1 MRARPFLTATLL
13 ILASAGTAR
22 ADRGASPPPVI
33 LSHPPI
39 GDRPVEQ
46 TILGSPDAQVT
57 CDGAPVTPTWREDL
71 APISL
76 WQAPDAG
83 SEMSLAF
90 TIDDDGRTRD
100 IRTTRPFGGADDDA
114 IQASLA
120 AWRFPAQAAKD
131 CRLTVRWRTTRLDK
145 AETSDLLRY
154 FAVTRTTGPL
164 RDAVARKLGGPGA
177 DCDRRGRPPRLM
189 AFPDFKAGR
198 RPPSGGRTWTVV
210 RWNVDEEGRATDV
223 ETLGSSGDADLDA
236 EGRRAVGETLL
247 RPGPPL
253 TGCVY
258 NFYRVGE
265 TLPAPP
271 IPPERDDPL
280 QKCPDEI
287 GDRFTAR
294 PNPDFP
300 ESFRQRAVEGWAL
313 VRFDIATWGEIGNVE
328 VVEAQPAAVFG
339 EQARRL
345 VQSSRATPAFDAGVR
360 CVVPVRYRLPADATQ
375 DETGQ
380 D

>member
-1 MRARPFLTATLL
+1 MRARPFLTAALL
-13 ILASAGTAR
+13 ALASAGAAHADQ
-22 ADRGASPPPVI
+22 ADRPPVV
-33 LSHPPI
+33 LPHPPI

-46 TILGSPDAQVT
+46 TLLGVPDARAM
-57 CDGAPVTPTWREDL
+57 CDGALITPTWREEL
-71 APISL
+71 GPVVL

-90 TIDDDGRTRD
+90 TIDGDGRTRD
-100 IRTTRPFGGADDDA
+100 IRVTQHFVGADDDA

-120 AWRFPAQAAKD
+120 AWRFPAQAKD
-131 CRLTVRWRTTRLDK
+131 CRLTVRWRTTRLDE
-145 AETSDLLRY
+145 AEPSDLLRY
-154 FAVTRTTGPL
+154 FAVTRTNGPL

-177 DCDRRGRPPRLM
+177 DCDRRDRPPRLM

-198 RPPSGGRTWTVV
+198 RPPPGGRTWTVV
-210 RWNVDEEGRATDV
+210 RWNVDAEGRATDV

-247 RPGPPL
+247 RPGPAL

-271 IPPERDDPL
+271 FPPEREDPL

-287 GDRFTAR
+287 GDRFIAR

-300 ESFRQRAVEGWAL
+300 EAFRQRAVEGWAL
-313 VRFDIATWGEIGNVE
+313 VRFDIATWGEVGNVE

-345 VQSSRATPAFDAGVR
+345 VQSGRATPAFDAGVR
-360 CVVPVRYRLPADATQ
+360 CVVPVHYRMPTDAEQ
-375 DETGQ
+375 DEMAQ